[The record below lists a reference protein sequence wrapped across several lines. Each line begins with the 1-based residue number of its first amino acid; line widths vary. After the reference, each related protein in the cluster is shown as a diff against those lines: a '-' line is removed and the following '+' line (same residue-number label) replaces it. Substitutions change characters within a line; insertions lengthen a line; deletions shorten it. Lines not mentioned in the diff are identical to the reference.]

1 MLQISLESVVRAS
14 RRDFVV
20 MVAPVAALGQII
32 RVLEKPGEAW
42 SAVRNLGKVWKDD
55 CRVSSVH

>member
-55 CRVSSVH
+55 